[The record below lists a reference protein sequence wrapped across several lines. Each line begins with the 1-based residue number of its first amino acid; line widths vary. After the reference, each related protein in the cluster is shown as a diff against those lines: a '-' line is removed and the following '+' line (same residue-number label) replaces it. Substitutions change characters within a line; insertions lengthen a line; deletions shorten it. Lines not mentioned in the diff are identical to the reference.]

1 MARKIEKTI
10 DAEQGTVTVG
20 FASGS
25 TTTIS
30 MRDLPKN
37 IVAQL
42 ALHGLSQKV
51 TDAGAGKTPEET
63 EEHVM
68 KVVESLKAGNWTV
81 RGEGGSGG
89 TSRVT
94 QLVRAVARLKG
105 IDLAEAKAK
114 VSALTDEEKK
124 SLQAAPAVQAA
135 ILEIKAEDLAAKKE
149 KGSEDAAKGDSVLGA
164 L

>member
-1 MARKIEKTI
+1 M
-10 DAEQGTVTVG
+10 
-20 FASGS
+20 
-25 TTTIS
+25 
-30 MRDLPKN
+30 
-37 IVAQL
+37 
-42 ALHGLSQKV
+42 
-51 TDAGAGKTPEET
+51 
-63 EEHVM
+63 
-68 KVVESLKAGNWTV
+68 
-81 RGEGGSGG
+81 
-89 TSRVT
+89 T

-105 IDLAEAKAK
+105 IELDEAKAK